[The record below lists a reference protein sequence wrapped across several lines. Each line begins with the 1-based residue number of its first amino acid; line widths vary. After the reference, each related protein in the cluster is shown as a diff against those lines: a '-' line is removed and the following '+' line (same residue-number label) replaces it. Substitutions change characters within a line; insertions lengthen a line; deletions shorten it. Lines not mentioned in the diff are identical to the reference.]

1 MKKTMKRYI
10 VFLKQV
16 PLSTK
21 VGIDPVTKTLKR
33 SSAMSQTNPDD
44 LYALQVAVNLSRQTG
59 AEVVAV
65 SMGPASAQTVLRE
78 ALQRGAHR
86 AILLSS
92 AAFAGSDTWCTSL
105 ILAEA
110 VRKIGDYDML
120 FFGKMAIDGDTA
132 QVGPEVAGHLDIPQI
147 TSFSHF
153 ESVMPQGVCVCKKM
167 EQFQQVLQV
176 ALPCAIMVGRDAAEL
191 QSPTLEGWRRAMQQ
205 EIVVWNEKDLGL
217 DPAHVGLM
225 ASPTR
230 VVSTHV
236 PEYTK
241 EISWINS
248 GEQFSLTLNTI
259 INP

>member
-1 MKKTMKRYI
+1 MHVPTKKEDRNKNTEHLMKKTMKRYI

-132 QVGPEVAGHLDIPQI
+132 QVGPEVAGHLDIPQV

-153 ESVMPQGVCVCKKM
+153 ESVMPQGVCVCKRWSSSSKCFRWLCLAPLWWDAM
-167 EQFQQVLQV
+167 PPNCKVLLWRDG
-176 ALPCAIMVGRDAAEL
+176 AEPCN
-191 QSPTLEGWRRAMQQ
+191 RRLSFGMKR
-205 EIVVWNEKDLGL
+205 IWDWI
-217 DPAHVGLM
+217 PLM
-225 ASPTR
+225 WA
-230 VVSTHV
+230 
-236 PEYTK
+236 
-241 EISWINS
+241 
-248 GEQFSLTLNTI
+248 
-259 INP
+259 